1 MIWCLYEQDLLL
13 YLASLT
19 LQGAKTMVIFFSDS
33 VTGIVEHLPRAIS
46 LGSVGICRGKDEQAV
61 QQAAAL
67 ARTNIFV
74 LNLFLVRLSIAEV
87 ITSCLLMAF
96 TPYIETAWV
105 IFFTGVATAGVFTVI
120 DNIWI
125 RQSSR
130 RRL

>member
-1 MIWCLYEQDLLL
+1 VI
-13 YLASLT
+13 
-19 LQGAKTMVIFFSDS
+19 IFFSDS
-33 VTGIVEHLPRAIS
+33 VAEIVEHLPVAIA
-46 LGSVGICRGKDEQAV
+46 LGPVGVCRGKDEQAV

-87 ITSCLLMAF
+87 ITSCLIMAF

-105 IFFTGVATAGVFTVI
+105 TLFTGVVTAGACTI
-120 DNIWI
+120 LDSTWS
-125 RQSSR
+125 RRSSR